1 MDLMEREIQS
11 TKSKALNINLDKT
24 IYGTLAEIGGGQEV
38 ARAFFQAGG
47 ASGTIAKSIS
57 AYNKTF
63 SDHLYN
69 EGKPDRYVSEERLH
83 KMLHYEYD
91 ELINL
96 LRNQH
101 DSETRFFAF
110 ANTVETINFAK
121 TNDSHGWLGVKF
133 EMQERGKA
141 SEVVIHVNLKEN
153 DTLLQQYT
161 LGTLGVNLI
170 WACFHCIESPNT
182 FLQSLMD
189 NLDTDRIEVTMVR
202 MCGPD
207 LAWVDN
213 RLLGV
218 QLVKNGMTNA
228 TIFDRNGEVRQPSDM
243 LYKKNVLA
251 IRGRFRPISYLG
263 LDMLKTS
270 YSIFKSDPEYSR
282 DSTIALCEIT
292 LNNLLHEGEIDER
305 DFLDRVNLLNAMG
318 QNVMISNFR
327 EYYKLVSYFSAFKIK
342 KLRIVIGIPTFRKVF
357 DKQYYQNLKGGI
369 LEAFGRLFPANTKLY
384 IYPELEKETGKC
396 IHSEDLVLPPDI
408 APLYQ
413 YLKANRKVLEIM
425 GANKSRLHI
434 QPHDLIEKI
443 KNNDAEWESMVPNFA
458 CEMIKQRKLF
468 GYGNNN
474 LQNENMQ

>member
-1 MDLMEREIQS
+1 MEREIQS

-57 AYNKTF
+57 AYDKTF

-83 KMLHYEYD
+83 KMLHHEYG
-91 ELINL
+91 ELVTL
-96 LRNQH
+96 LSDKHEH
-101 DSETRFFAF
+101 DTRFFAF
-110 ANTVETINFAK
+110 ANTVETINFSK
-121 TNDSHGWLGVKF
+121 TTQGHGWLGVKF
-133 EMQERGKA
+133 DMNERGRA
-141 SEVVIHVNLKEN
+141 NEVVIHVNLHEN

-170 WACFHCIESPNT
+170 WACFHCIDRPNT

-189 NLDTDRIEVTMVR
+189 NLDTDRIEVTMIRV
-202 MCGPD
+202 CGPD

-213 RLLGV
+213 RLFGV

-228 TIFDRNGEVRQPSDM
+228 IIFDRHGEIRQPSDM

-251 IRGRFRPISYLG
+251 VRGRFRPISYLG
-263 LDMLKTS
+263 VDMLKTS
-270 YSIFKSDPEYSR
+270 YAIFKTDPEYSR
-282 DSTIALCEIT
+282 DSTLALCEIT

-327 EYYKLVSYFSAFKIK
+327 EYYKLVSYFSNFKLK
-342 KLRIVIGIPTFRKVF
+342 KLRIVIGIPTFRRVF

-369 LEAFGRLFPANTKLY
+369 LEAFGRLFPTNTKLY
-384 IYPELEKETGKC
+384 IYPELDKESGKI
-396 IHSEDLVLPPDI
+396 IHSEDLELPPDI
-408 APLYQ
+408 EPLYM
-413 YLKANRKVLEIM
+413 YLKANRKILEITK
-425 GANKSRLHI
+425 ANVHRLHI
-434 QPHDLIEKI
+434 QPAELLEKI
-443 KNNDAEWESMVPNFA
+443 QKNDPQWESMVPKFVGAN
-458 CEMIKQRKLF
+458 IKRHQLF
-468 GYGNNN
+468 GYKA
-474 LQNENMQ
+474 ENTENDKKQ